1 MKKYQGTF
9 LDCTIC
15 QKAVMYNNTIL
26 CIGCSHWIHM
36 KCTHLSSDDIN
47 EIEKLEIPWFCNT
60 CTTDI
65 FPFSQIFDANK
76 LSKILNPGVP
86 SQVTTRRPRTKPCFC
101 CQNQVITRLYYPNK
115 YLLYNGNKRELCKP
129 CSYNKIKLNFF
140 KNKTKFLL
148 TIIIIYKNNTALH
161 IHLHLCGIPG
171 QLSVEFD

>member
-15 QKAVMYNNTIL
+15 QKAVMYNNTLL
-26 CIGCSHWIHM
+26 CIGCSHWIRM

-60 CTTDI
+60 CTTNI

-101 CQNQVITRLYYPNK
+101 CQNQVVTRLNYPNK
-115 YLLYNGNKRELCKP
+115 YFLYNNNKQELFKP
-129 CSYNKIKLNFF
+129 CSYNPTKIINKHLIEFLDCSICKKDVQNESVFCNSCQQRLN
-140 KNKTKFLL
+140 K
-148 TIIIIYKNNTALH
+148 
-161 IHLHLCGIPG
+161 
-171 QLSVEFD
+171 

>member
-1 MKKYQGTF
+1 MNYKNTTIKVCTYCNSKKVKQCMKKYQGTF

-65 FPFSQIFDANK
+65 FPFSQILK
-76 LSKILNPGVP
+76 
-86 SQVTTRRPRTKPCFC
+86 
-101 CQNQVITRLYYPNK
+101 
-115 YLLYNGNKRELCKP
+115 
-129 CSYNKIKLNFF
+129 
-140 KNKTKFLL
+140 
-148 TIIIIYKNNTALH
+148 
-161 IHLHLCGIPG
+161 IHLQYI
-171 QLSVEFD
+171 QQN